1 MGMTCGLTAL
11 DESVR
16 KSLESGALDLLEFE
30 ENDVESPHCNID
42 KAWHG
47 LHFLFTGTAW
57 EGPFPQNFLLAGGHD
72 VGDEDNPGR
81 IYSPPEVATIA
92 AWLETVTPAALT
104 ARFDP
109 PRMLALDI
117 YPRIWDRDPAEDDT
131 LGYLLEN
138 FADLQAFVRETRQS
152 GRGLLLSVH

>member
-1 MGMTCGLTAL
+1 MCCGLTAL
-11 DESVR
+11 DEDVR
-16 KSLESGALDLLEFE
+16 QRLETGELELLEFE
-30 ENDVESPHCNID
+30 EDAQAAAPHCSID

-57 EGPFPQNFLLAGGHD
+57 EGPFPQNFLLAGGRT
-72 VGDEDNPGR
+72 VGDDDNPGR
-81 IYSPPEVATIA
+81 TYPPSDVVAIA
-92 AWLETVTPAALT
+92 AWIETVTPEALR

-138 FADLQAFVRETRQS
+138 FAELQCFFREAAQS